1 VTKRLL
7 LAVNTAYLLCAQT
20 AAAQAASNQDAA
32 ADIIRHSVDR
42 DAYNFERF
50 KNYTFLERMEE
61 RRYGRNGGLSSK
73 EIETYEFMVLGDRPY
88 GRLVERD
95 DKPLSAKE
103 ARKEQEKLDKEQSKR
118 QRESASDKA
127 KEDKDRAEQRAYLRE
142 IPEAFNL
149 TVLGTEQIGGRP
161 VWVIGAQPKRGYKPK
176 LKRAELLT
184 KLRGKIWVDQADYQ
198 WVKAEVEVI
207 DPISF
212 GLGLLRLA
220 PGAVLKFEQ
229 VRVNEEVWLPS
240 HIGIRADARVA
251 YLRKLREELDITYR
265 DYKKFQADSRIVE

>member
-1 VTKRLL
+1 MTKWLL
-7 LAVNTAYLLCAQT
+7 LAVHAASVLCAQT
-20 AAAQAASNQDAA
+20 VPDA
-32 ADIIRHSVDR
+32 ADIIRHSIDR

-50 KNYTFLERMEE
+50 KNYTFLERTEE

-88 GRLVERD
+88 GRLVQRD
-95 DKPLSAKE
+95 DKPLSDKE
-103 ARKEQEKLDKEQSKR
+103 ARKEQDKLDKEQAKR

-127 KEDKDRAEQRAYLRE
+127 KEEKDRAEQRTYLRE

-149 TVLGTEQIGGRP
+149 TIQGMEQMGGRP
-161 VWVIGAQPKRGYKPK
+161 VWIVGAQPKPGYKPK

-212 GLGLLRLA
+212 GLGLIKLTQ
-220 PGAVLKFEQ
+220 GAVLNFEQ
-229 VRVNEEVWLPS
+229 VRVNEEVWLPA
-240 HIGIRADARVA
+240 HIAIRADARVA

>member
-1 VTKRLL
+1 M
-7 LAVNTAYLLCAQT
+7 TAGITACGLCG
-20 AAAQAASNQDAA
+20 QATPDA

-50 KNYTFLERMEE
+50 KNYTFLERVEE
-61 RRYGRNGGLSSK
+61 RRYGRNGGLCSN

-103 ARKEQEKLDKEQSKR
+103 TRKEQEKLDKEQSKR

-127 KEDKDRAEQRAYLRE
+127 KEDKDRTEQRTYLRE

-149 TVLGTEQIGGRP
+149 SIQGTEEIGGRA
-161 VWVIGAQPKRGYKPK
+161 VWVIGAQPKPGYKPK

-212 GLGLLRLA
+212 GLGLIKLA
-220 PGAVLKFEQ
+220 PGARLNFEQ
-229 VRVNEEVWLPS
+229 VRVNEEVWLPA
-240 HIGIRADARVA
+240 HVGIRADARVA
-251 YLRKLREELDITYR
+251 YLRKLREEVDITYR